1 MNFFK
6 QLRAEC
12 GLTQVEMAKLL
23 GVSTAVYVAWEV
35 GRRAPS
41 PWLYPM
47 FEHYARY
54 RLSGGEH
61 HACSE
66 PNPMRSLVRDSGLT
80 QAKFSEA
87 TKIPKRTIENWCSL
101 VNQPPKWLYS
111 VAREW
116 MLHTQ
121 KLITNDDIQA
131 KQ

>member
-23 GVSTAVYVAWEV
+23 GVSTAVYVAWEI

-41 PWLYPM
+41 PWLNPM
-47 FEHYARY
+47 FEHYAHY

-66 PNPMRSLVRDSGLT
+66 PNPMRSLIRDSGLT
-80 QAKFSEA
+80 QAALSAA
-87 TKIPKRTIENWCSL
+87 TQIPKRTIENWSTG
-101 VNQPPKWLYS
+101 VRVPPAWLYS
-111 VAREW
+111 VLREW
-116 MLHTQ
+116 LVHTHV
-121 KLITNDDIQA
+121 INA
-131 KQ
+131 